1 MPGMFSSLNIYR
13 SLSNPHH
20 ILGPLLPPL
29 TNADTNTHRGGT
41 GLNPCLSVEYE
52 SDNLTFWASVFI
64 CEGKNSMVLRL
75 NDWKISEN
83 SEKVKESALKILKY
97 CTG

>member
-1 MPGMFSSLNIYR
+1 MPGMFSSLNIYI
-13 SLSNPHH
+13 SLSIPHH

-29 TNADTNTHRGGT
+29 TETHRGGT

-64 CEGKNSMVLRL
+64 CEGKNGMVLRL
-75 NDWKISEN
+75 NDWKISKN
-83 SEKVKESALKILKY
+83 SEKVNASSLKILKY